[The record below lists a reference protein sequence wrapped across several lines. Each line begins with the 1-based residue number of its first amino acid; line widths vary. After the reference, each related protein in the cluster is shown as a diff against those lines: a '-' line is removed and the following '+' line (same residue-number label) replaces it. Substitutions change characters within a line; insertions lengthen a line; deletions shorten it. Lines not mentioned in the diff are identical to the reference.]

1 MSMKQIKD
9 QAFKAAKWKA
19 VREQRN
25 IEVYEDDDKLW
36 IQPEEIEDLN
46 KKKIKVFNFEEVSN
60 EEIRY
65 EEVKDHSTLSEG
77 DQVLVN
83 GEVEI
88 IERVSSRQITTDKSG
103 RFRKSDG
110 VEWGGGDKK
119 IDKKLV
125 VKDG

>member
-1 MSMKQIKD
+1 MSIKD
-9 QAFKAAKWKA
+9 DAFKAAKWKA

-25 IEVYEDDDKLW
+25 IEVYEDGDKFW
-36 IQPEEIEDLN
+36 IQPEEVDGLN
-46 KKKIKVFNFEEVSN
+46 KKKIKVFDYEEVSN

-65 EEVKDHSTLSEG
+65 EEVKEHSNLTEG

-88 IERVSSRQITTDKSG
+88 IERVSPRQIVTDKTG

-119 IDKKLV
+119 IEKKLV
-125 VKDG
+125 VRNG